1 LPGDPHRDREHLAA
15 HADLERLLDR
25 DALDVFSRALAADT
39 VDAIGPPLVQTVFTG
54 GPDTLLPHTNR
65 PARVDR
71 SGRTD

>member
-15 HADLERLLDR
+15 HANLEPLLDR
-25 DALDVFSRALAADT
+25 EALAVFSRALAADT
-39 VDAIGPPLVQTVFTG
+39 VDAIGPPLVHTVFTG

>member
-15 HADLERLLDR
+15 HANLEPLLDR
-25 DALDVFSRALAADT
+25 EALAVFSRALAADT
-39 VDAIGPPLVQTVFTG
+39 VDGIGPPLVHYRLYRRS
-54 GPDTLLPHTNR
+54 DTLLPHTNR